1 MNSQYPNNSSF
12 SYDGVQARAVSM
24 DAGLRAYMLQI
35 YNLMAIGLVLTGL
48 TSWIVASVPALTMI
62 FFGYNAQGHLQPNIL
77 GIIAIFAPLGFSL
90 LFGFGLQSMKAS
102 TARSLFVAFSV
113 VMGISLSTIFMAYT
127 AESIARTFFVTA
139 GTFLGVS
146 LWGYTTKRDLTGFG
160 NFMMMGLI
168 GIVLASIVGFFFQ
181 SSALQFAISVLG
193 VVIFTGLT
201 AWDTQELKEM
211 YATSNSSEAS
221 AKLAVLGA
229 LNLYMDFINLFLFLL
244 RFLGRRE

>member
-12 SYDGVQARAVSM
+12 SYDGVQTRAVSM

-48 TSWIVASVPALTMI
+48 TSWVVASVPALTMI

-77 GIIAIFAPLGFSL
+77 GMIAIFAPLGFSL
-90 LFGFGLQSMKAS
+90 LFGFGLQSMKAT
-102 TARSLFVAFSV
+102 TARGLFIAFSV
-113 VMGISLSTIFMAYT
+113 VMGISLSTIFIAYT

-168 GIVLASIVGFFFQ
+168 GIVLASIVGIFFQ

-201 AWDTQELKEM
+201 AWDTQKLKEM
-211 YATSNSSEAS
+211 YATSNSNEAS